1 MGLKDDFKG
10 VVEEKKLSEALERL
24 ADNPQNFT
32 LIMELLENSI
42 ETADEQLISAL
53 MKLGKET
60 DENFEETLNHR
71 LRELTDTDRSQEK
84 GQARK

>member
-60 DENFEETLNHR
+60 DENFEETLKV
-71 LRELTDTDRSQEK
+71 LSDE
-84 GQARK
+84 

>member
-1 MGLKDDFKG
+1 MGLKGDFKG

>member
-1 MGLKDDFKG
+1 MIFKG